1 MTDEVA
7 TKPLSIL
14 PGIAIIAGTAIG
26 AGMFSLPIASSGM
39 WFSWSIVVLIL
50 SWFCLFNS
58 GLMVLETNLNFPRG
72 SSYDTFVKKTLGD
85 GWNHFSGLTMSFAL
99 YVLAYAYISGGGS
112 IVRHTLEVSIGVSL
126 PQAVSGLLF
135 AVGIAFVVWCSTA
148 LVGRLNAIFVGGM
161 IITFILSVGD
171 LTTRIQL
178 PILFDN
184 DASYVPF
191 IFAAVPYYLASFGF
205 HATVPSVMKYYG
217 PDPLRIRQCILYGSL
232 ITLVVY
238 GLLLMVTQGNIA
250 REDFK
255 PIIESGGNIGD
266 LVGALSRVADSNAL
280 STLLNIFAN
289 LAVVS
294 SFLGAGIGLFDFI
307 ADKFKFD
314 DTGSGR
320 FKTALVT
327 FVPPTIGGVFFPN
340 GFIYAIG
347 LVGLCGIVMTS
358 IIPALCAKASRKK
371 YGNTQYRVWGGD
383 GLIYLTL
390 IYAAVLVSCYFLAAA
405 KLLPVY

>member
-1 MTDEVA
+1 M
-7 TKPLSIL
+7 
-14 PGIAIIAGTAIG
+14 
-26 AGMFSLPIASSGM
+26 
-39 WFSWSIVVLIL
+39 
-50 SWFCLFNS
+50 
-58 GLMVLETNLNFPRG
+58 
-72 SSYDTFVKKTLGD
+72 
-85 GWNHFSGLTMSFAL
+85 
-99 YVLAYAYISGGGS
+99 
-112 IVRHTLEVSIGVSL
+112 
-126 PQAVSGLLF
+126 AV
-135 AVGIAFVVWCSTA
+135 
-148 LVGRLNAIFVGGM
+148 
-161 IITFILSVGD
+161 
-171 LTTRIQL
+171 
-178 PILFDN
+178 
-184 DASYVPF
+184 
-191 IFAAVPYYLASFGF
+191 
-205 HATVPSVMKYYG
+205 
-217 PDPLRIRQCILYGSL
+217 IRCEF
-232 ITLVVY
+232 VVY
-238 GLLLMVTQGNIA
+238 GLLLMVTQGNIT

-266 LVGALSRVADSNAL
+266 LVAALSIVADSNAL

-371 YGNTQYRVWGGD
+371 YGNSQYRVWGGD
-383 GLIYLTL
+383 GLIYFTL
-390 IYAAVLVSCYFLAAA
+390 FYAVVLVSCYFLAAA